1 MRRSTSC
8 SEPVLWTCAHLKTIV
23 NHVNHIGIEYYRQM
37 GGIHVVHLK
46 TTYDEG
52 TAEQHTDL
60 KSCRSHELNTAAS
73 AINQRWFLFLLVA
86 RRFGP

>member
-37 GGIHVVHLK
+37 GGIPVVHLK

-52 TAEQHTDL
+52 LTLNLVSLTLLLSTNVGFSSSLLLEDL
-60 KSCRSHELNTAAS
+60 DPNCHS
-73 AINQRWFLFLLVA
+73 FL
-86 RRFGP
+86 